1 MWGGPRPT
9 PGRSLCCFG
18 GFCAALWGAGGL
30 WGYGVITGGGSW
42 GVSAFLGGSQ
52 CCPMGSLGGVGV
64 ITRGVL
70 GGVSALPGGPNA
82 ALWCPEG
89 GGQCY
94 KWGILGVPALPW
106 GGPSVA
112 LRDLGPPVGVP
123 LPVGGSLCH
132 PGPRTPPHP
141 PDPAYPRAPSAP
153 PVDQCGDAVRPGGD
167 HRAFGLRLA
176 PPTFGLAPPPV
187 QGWSRP
193 FSDCPRPPRL
203 APPPIKFRFVTA
215 PRPRAV
221 PLRAP
226 QAAPS
231 LWAWLEREG
240 ATAPARVMASREWVW
255 RLSFKGAAAAPR
267 VEKGRGA
274 PRPL

>member
-1 MWGGPRPT
+1 MGSLGGGRCYNSGGP
-9 PGRSLCCFG
+9 G
-18 GFCAALWGAGGL
+18 GGL
-30 WGYGVITGGGSW
+30 CSPW
-42 GVSAFLGGSQ
+42 GSQ
-52 CCPMGSLGGVGV
+52 CCPE
-64 ITRGVL
+64 
-70 GGVSALPGGPNA
+70 GGVSVISGGSWGSLPSCGG
-82 ALWCPEG
+82 L
-89 GGQCY
+89 
-94 KWGILGVPALPW
+94 PALPCGISAHLLGSHSLW
-106 GGPSVA
+106 GGPCA
-112 LRDLGPPVGVP
+112 TPGPGPPP
-123 LPVGGSLCH
+123 PT
-132 PGPRTPPHP
+132 PRTPHIPVP
-141 PDPAYPRAPSAP
+141 PPPP